1 MNTSRTKSGF
11 TLIELLASIGI
22 IAVLSALLVPTV
34 AKIRSSADST
44 KCSSNLRQ
52 LGIAINLYATDNDD
66 RLPGPIGSGVG
77 RTLINNQASQLI
89 YQLQPYLELP
99 APTSTAIYP
108 KILQCPALRGSVL
121 GTQKNWY
128 DVTAYVGYSNNDL
141 PTAKQYLSDRTVVDS
156 NSQSWPVGP
165 WGRSNSS
172 PGTPGWKRAWL
183 IDGINE
189 SKTLPSGEKPTLA
202 SIPAIRE
209 IDATLKSWP
218 WPVPTRSVHGSHH
231 NVLFFDWHVER
242 MPVTAYK

>member
-1 MNTSRTKSGF
+1 MNTRPPQSGF

-52 LGIAINLYATDNDD
+52 LGIAINLYATENDD

-77 RTLINNQASQLI
+77 RALVNNQTGQLI
-89 YQLQPYLELP
+89 YHLQPYLELS
-99 APTSTAIYP
+99 APTSTATYP
-108 KILQCPALRGSVL
+108 RILQCPALRGTL
-121 GTQKNWY
+121 MGTQSNWY
-128 DVTAYVGYSNNDL
+128 DVTTYVGYSNNDL
-141 PTAKQYLSDRTVVDS
+141 PTAKQYLSDRTVVDG

-165 WGRSNSS
+165 WGRSNST
-172 PGTPGWKRAWL
+172 PGTPGWKRSWL
-183 IDGINE
+183 ADSINPG
-189 SKTLPSGEKPTLA
+189 KTLPSGEKPTLA
-202 SIPAIRE
+202 AIPAIRE

-218 WPVPTRSVHGSHH
+218 WPVPTKPVHGSHH
-231 NVLFFDWHVER
+231 NVLLFDWHVER